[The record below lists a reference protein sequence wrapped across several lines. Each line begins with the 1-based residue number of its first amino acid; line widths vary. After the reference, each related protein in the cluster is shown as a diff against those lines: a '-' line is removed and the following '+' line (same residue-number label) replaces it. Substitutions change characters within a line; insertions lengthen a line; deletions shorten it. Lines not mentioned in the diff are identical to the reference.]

1 LARCSRRRAWHQC
14 LACHGGPDV
23 EYANRPSNILDS
35 LLAAVLEGEV
45 EFVAHL
51 VAHDPAD
58 ADPARLRQ
66 GFKPR
71 RDIDAIAE
79 NVPAVNDDVAEV
91 DADAK
96 LDRRPAGTAALRTA
110 ISRCTSTAQRTAST
124 TLANSTRIPSP
135 VVLTMRAAM
144 LLDLRIGQFAP
155 DRLQRRERPFLVGAH
170 QPRVAGDIS
179 GEDRRQ
185 PPLNPLFA
193 QGSHQRCTTHW
204 AVRR

>member
-58 ADPARLRQ
+58 ANPARLRQ

-96 LDRRPAGTAALRTA
+96 LD
-110 ISRCTSTAQRTAST
+110 
-124 TLANSTRIPSP
+124 PSP
-135 VVLTMRAAM
+135 GGHRGVAHGHLALYVNRAAHRVDDAGE
-144 LLDLRIGQFAP
+144 LDEDPIAGGFDDAGRDAP
-155 DRLQRRERPFLVGAH
+155 
-170 QPRVAGDIS
+170 
-179 GEDRRQ
+179 
-185 PPLNPLFA
+185 
-193 QGSHQRCTTHW
+193 
-204 AVRR
+204 